1 MINLLLAIVVSAS
14 IDSTML
20 MLGDQTDLHL
30 SVTHEASEQVQMPV
44 YGEMLQEGIEIV
56 DRSAID
62 TTALPDGRVQMTQDL
77 TLTSFKDSLFA
88 IQPLYVTSG
97 EDTFWTEPM
106 ALNVIQPFEVDSS
119 LAITDIKDIEKAP
132 IWWWGIIR
140 WILLVLGI
148 LLLIDLAFW
157 LWKWYEKHHQPAEET
172 IDPELLRPA
181 DEVAL
186 EKLDEIKAQ
195 KIWKDGKVKEY
206 QTELTDVVR
215 EYIGRRFDVHST
227 EKTSDET
234 LQEMKSKV
242 DKDLYTR
249 LKSMLQLADLVKF
262 AKWHTTPDENEI
274 VDIFSDFLSRA
285 GLGSKVVFV
294 TGIYARTAKQSYGG
308 WFYDTLRDQN
318 SDQEL
323 SLMIP
328 QGLRDD
334 LENGSLVTVGG
345 TVYKKAGNRGNIQL
359 GFKVSRVETLQQQ
372 AVSEEDMKRAEL
384 RARKTQRGFAN
395 VDAVLEGILM
405 RGERPKVALIFAA
418 SSITMAD
425 FDAGKHAAEASM
437 DFTEYRVNFSS
448 AKDLCDLLSRVDGE
462 GYDVLALVRGGGSGI
477 EHLDDLAVLEKVVS
491 LDTPLICAVGHVD
504 EKLFLSPYGV
514 TGESMMSPLS
524 GYGNRFILG
533 RVVAPLNMMIS
544 VGLSLAGKTKEAA
557 LIARRFCRRCDE
569 KGCLLGFAPYD
580 YYPLTGEKVPDLDE
594 FENRPVPSDGWPWAT
609 WSACNVMTMLTYVL
623 PREDREEKER

>member
-1 MINLLLAIVVSAS
+1 
-14 IDSTML
+14 ML

-132 IWWWGIIR
+132 IWWWGIFR

-262 AKWHTTPDENEI
+262 AKWHTTPDENE
-274 VDIFSDFLSRA
+274 
-285 GLGSKVVFV
+285 
-294 TGIYARTAKQSYGG
+294 T
-308 WFYDTLRDQN
+308 
-318 SDQEL
+318 
-323 SLMIP
+323 
-328 QGLRDD
+328 
-334 LENGSLVTVGG
+334 
-345 TVYKKAGNRGNIQL
+345 
-359 GFKVSRVETLQQQ
+359 
-372 AVSEEDMKRAEL
+372 
-384 RARKTQRGFAN
+384 
-395 VDAVLEGILM
+395 
-405 RGERPKVALIFAA
+405 ALITAY
-418 SSITMAD
+418 D
-425 FDAGKHAAEASM
+425 F
-437 DFTEYRVNFSS
+437 VN
-448 AKDLCDLLSRVDGE
+448 E
-462 GYDVLALVRGGGSGI
+462 
-477 EHLDDLAVLEKVVS
+477 
-491 LDTPLICAVGHVD
+491 
-504 EKLFLSPYGV
+504 
-514 TGESMMSPLS
+514 
-524 GYGNRFILG
+524 
-533 RVVAPLNMMIS
+533 
-544 VGLSLAGKTKEAA
+544 TKEVVT
-557 LIARRFCRRCDE
+557 DE
-569 KGCLLGFAPYD
+569 NEP
-580 YYPLTGEKVPDLDE
+580 TEQGEIK
-594 FENRPVPSDGWPWAT
+594 S
-609 WSACNVMTMLTYVL
+609 
-623 PREDREEKER
+623 